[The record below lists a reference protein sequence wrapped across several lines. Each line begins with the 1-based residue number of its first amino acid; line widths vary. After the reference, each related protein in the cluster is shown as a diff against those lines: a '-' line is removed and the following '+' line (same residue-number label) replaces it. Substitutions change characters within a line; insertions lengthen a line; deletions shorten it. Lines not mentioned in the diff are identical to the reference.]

1 MKLYSYFRSSA
12 AYRARIAL
20 NLKGLPYEYLPVHL
34 VRDGGEQ
41 HAPAYRSVAPEGLV
55 PVLVDGDTTVHQSL
69 AIIEYLDETHPQPPL
84 LPAGAAAR
92 AAVRAIA
99 LDIACDIHPLCN
111 TRVLKYLGANCGL
124 QKEGSEDWIRHWIG
138 TGFAALETRLAHD
151 PARGAFCHGD
161 APTMAD
167 ICMVGHVTAAI
178 NTSCDLVPYREVM
191 RVFDTAMALPAFAK
205 AHPLVQQDTPEAMRR
220 R

>member
-69 AIIEYLDETHPQPPL
+69 AIIQYLDETHPQPPL

-99 LDIACDIHPLCN
+99 FDIVCDIYSLCN

-161 APTMAD
+161 APTLAD
-167 ICMVGHVTAAI
+167 IMLVPQVFNARRFGIDMGRFPTIAAI
-178 NTSCDLVPYREVM
+178 DAHCAEL
-191 RVFDTAMALPAFAK
+191 AAFADAAPAK
-205 AHPLVQQDTPEAMRR
+205 QPDAE
-220 R
+220 

>member
-84 LPAGAAAR
+84 LPPDAAGR

-111 TRVLKYLGANCGL
+111 TRVLKYLGANYGL

-161 APTMAD
+161 APTLAD
-167 ICMVGHVTAAI
+167 IMLVPQVFNARRFGIDMGRFPTIAAI
-178 NTSCDLVPYREVM
+178 DARCAEL
-191 RVFDTAMALPAFAK
+191 AAFADAVPAK
-205 AHPLVQQDTPEAMRR
+205 QPDAE
-220 R
+220 

>member
-12 AYRARIAL
+12 AYRVRIAL

-55 PVLVDGDTTVHQSL
+55 PVLVDGEATVHQSL

-84 LPAGAAAR
+84 LPGGAAGR

-99 LDIACDIHPLCN
+99 LDIACDVHPLCN

-124 QKEGSEDWIRHWIG
+124 HKDGSEDWIRHWIS
-138 TGFAALETRLAHD
+138 TGFDALEIRLAQD

-161 APTMAD
+161 APTLAD
-167 ICMVGHVTAAI
+167 IMLVPQVFNARRFGVDMGRFPTIAAI
-178 NTSCDLVPYREVM
+178 DARCAEL
-191 RVFDTAMALPAFAK
+191 AAFAD
-205 AHPLVQQDTPEAMRR
+205 AAPAQQPDAE
-220 R
+220 

>member
-161 APTMAD
+161 APTLAD
-167 ICMVGHVTAAI
+167 IMLVPQVFNARRFGIDMGRFPTIAAI
-178 NTSCDLVPYREVM
+178 DAHCAEL
-191 RVFDTAMALPAFAK
+191 AAFADAAPAK
-205 AHPLVQQDTPEAMRR
+205 QPDAE
-220 R
+220 

>member
-124 QKEGSEDWIRHWIG
+124 DKDGSDDWIRHWIG
-138 TGFAALETRLAHD
+138 TGFAALEIRLAHD

-161 APTMAD
+161 APTLAD
-167 ICMVGHVTAAI
+167 IVLVPQVFNARRFGVDMGRFPTIAAI
-178 NTSCDLVPYREVM
+178 DARCAEL
-191 RVFDTAMALPAFAK
+191 AAFADAAPAK
-205 AHPLVQQDTPEAMRR
+205 QPDAE
-220 R
+220 

>member
-69 AIIEYLDETHPQPPL
+69 AIIQYLDETHPQPPL

-161 APTMAD
+161 APTLAD
-167 ICMVGHVTAAI
+167 IMLVPQVFNARRFGIDMGRFPTIAAI
-178 NTSCDLVPYREVM
+178 DARCAEL
-191 RVFDTAMALPAFAK
+191 AAFADAAPAK
-205 AHPLVQQDTPEAMRR
+205 QPDAE
-220 R
+220 

>member
-69 AIIEYLDETHPQPPL
+69 AIIQYLDETHPQPPL
-84 LPAGAAAR
+84 LPPDAAGR

-138 TGFAALETRLAHD
+138 TGFAVLETRLAHD

-161 APTMAD
+161 APTLAD
-167 ICMVGHVTAAI
+167 IMLVPQVFNARRFGIDMGRFPTIAAI
-178 NTSCDLVPYREVM
+178 DARCAEL
-191 RVFDTAMALPAFAK
+191 AAFADAAPAK
-205 AHPLVQQDTPEAMRR
+205 QPDAE
-220 R
+220 

>member
-161 APTMAD
+161 APTLAD
-167 ICMVGHVTAAI
+167 IMLVPQVFNARRFGIDMGRFPTIAAI
-178 NTSCDLVPYREVM
+178 DARCAEL
-191 RVFDTAMALPAFAK
+191 AAFADAAPAK
-205 AHPLVQQDTPEAMRR
+205 QPDAE
-220 R
+220 

>member
-69 AIIEYLDETHPQPPL
+69 AIIQYLDETHPQPPL

-161 APTMAD
+161 APTLAD
-167 ICMVGHVTAAI
+167 IMLVPQVFNARRFGIDMGRFPTIAAI
-178 NTSCDLVPYREVM
+178 DARCAELT
-191 RVFDTAMALPAFAK
+191 AFADAVPAK
-205 AHPLVQQDTPEAMRR
+205 QPDAE
-220 R
+220 

>member
-124 QKEGSEDWIRHWIG
+124 QKDGSEDWIRHWIG

-151 PARGAFCHGD
+151 PARGVFCHGD
-161 APTMAD
+161 APTLAD
-167 ICMVGHVTAAI
+167 IMLVPQVFNARRFGIDMGRFPTIAAI
-178 NTSCDLVPYREVM
+178 DARCAEL
-191 RVFDTAMALPAFAK
+191 AAFADAVPAK
-205 AHPLVQQDTPEAMRR
+205 QPDAE
-220 R
+220 

>member
-12 AYRARIAL
+12 AFRARIAL

-55 PVLVDGDTTVHQSL
+55 PVLVDGDVTVHQSL

-84 LPAGAAAR
+84 LPADATGR

-111 TRVLKYLGANCGL
+111 TRVLKYLGTHCGL
-124 QKEGSEDWIRHWIG
+124 DKEGSEDWIRHWIS

-151 PARGAFCHGD
+151 PSRGAFCHGD
-161 APTMAD
+161 APTLAD
-167 ICMVGHVTAAI
+167 IMLVPQVFNARRFGVDMGRFPTLAAI
-178 NTSCDLVPYREVM
+178 DARCAEL
-191 RVFDTAMALPAFAK
+191 AAFADAAPAK
-205 AHPLVQQDTPEAMRR
+205 QPDAE
-220 R
+220 

>member
-84 LPAGAAAR
+84 LPPDAAGR

-124 QKEGSEDWIRHWIG
+124 QKDGSEDWIRHWIG

-161 APTMAD
+161 APTLAD
-167 ICMVGHVTAAI
+167 IMLVPQVFNARRFGIDMGRFPTIAAI
-178 NTSCDLVPYREVM
+178 DARCAEL
-191 RVFDTAMALPAFAK
+191 AAFADAVPAK
-205 AHPLVQQDTPEAMRR
+205 QPDAE
-220 R
+220 

>member
-84 LPAGAAAR
+84 LPADAAGR

-111 TRVLKYLGANCGL
+111 TRVLKYLGAHCGL
-124 QKEGSEDWIRHWIG
+124 DKDGSEDWIRHWIS
-138 TGFAALETRLAHD
+138 TGFAALEIRLAHD
-151 PARGAFCHGD
+151 TARGAFCHGD
-161 APTMAD
+161 APTLAD
-167 ICMVGHVTAAI
+167 IVLVPQVFNARRFGIDMGRFPTIAAI
-178 NTSCDLVPYREVM
+178 DARCAELAAFAD
-191 RVFDTAMALPAFAK
+191 ALPAKQPDA
-205 AHPLVQQDTPEAMRR
+205 E
-220 R
+220 

>member
-138 TGFAALETRLAHD
+138 TGFAVLETRLAHD

-161 APTMAD
+161 APTLAD
-167 ICMVGHVTAAI
+167 IMLVPQVFNARRFGIDMGRFPTIAAI
-178 NTSCDLVPYREVM
+178 DAHCAEL
-191 RVFDTAMALPAFAK
+191 AAFADAAPAK
-205 AHPLVQQDTPEAMRR
+205 QPDAE
-220 R
+220 